1 MPRYNL
7 EGYKTMKHYIS
18 ITIGR
23 NIGTTPMGATK
34 WAQFGADITQAIS
47 NHATIDGQIFAGSGA
62 GVWAG
67 ESEQA
72 QAIIVL
78 ADEVNQPALRQDLA
92 SLAKKYQQ
100 DAIGCAIL
108 ELPNGDESLV
118 YADK

>member
-1 MPRYNL
+1 MPAFQPK
-7 EGYKTMKHYIS
+7 GKQAMKYYIS

-47 NHATIDGQIFAGSGA
+47 NYAIIDGQIFAGSGA

-92 SLAKKYQQ
+92 SLAKKYGQY
-100 DAIGCAIL
+100 AIGCAIL
-108 ELPNGDESLV
+108 ELPDGDESLV

>member
-1 MPRYNL
+1 
-7 EGYKTMKHYIS
+7 MKYYVA

-34 WAQFGADITQAIS
+34 WAQFRADITQAIS
-47 NHATIDGQIFAGSGA
+47 NHATIDGKIFASPPPTLGHTGY

-72 QAIIVL
+72 QAIIIL
-78 ADEVNQPALRQDLA
+78 ADDVNQPALRHDLA
-92 SLAKKYQQ
+92 KLAQKYGQ

-118 YADK
+118 FAK